1 MENIK
6 VEEIMKNYKQDE
18 KSFTKTVKNTE
29 YLKKLEDIKEKNIEI
44 NKLKLHIERLVEESE
59 TKDVQVNEECQRQI
73 KETEE
78 ELEN

>member
-18 KSFTKTVKNTE
+18 KSFTKTAKNTE